1 MFSLEEAVT
10 DKKPT
15 DQKAPK
21 NKLDEKSYS
30 NQVPK
35 AEEETNPYNPQ
46 PKDTAVVA
54 GSVITSIILVLFYIF
69 LGILG
74 LGVLLFAAAFV
85 VCMGA

>member
-1 MFSLEEAVT
+1 MT
-10 DKKPT
+10 DKKPAG
-15 DQKAPK
+15 QEVPK

-30 NQVPK
+30 NKVPQ
-35 AEEETNPYNPQ
+35 AEAETNPYNPQ
-46 PKDTAVVA
+46 ANETAVIT
-54 GSVITSIILVLFYIF
+54 GSVFTSIMLVLFYIF